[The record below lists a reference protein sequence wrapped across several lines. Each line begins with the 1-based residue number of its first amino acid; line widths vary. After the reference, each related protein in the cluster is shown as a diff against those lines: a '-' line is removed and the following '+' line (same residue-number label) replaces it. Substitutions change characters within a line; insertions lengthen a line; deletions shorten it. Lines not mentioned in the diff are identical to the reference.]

1 MKKTIVL
8 FMICIISS
16 TYSQE
21 KFTDLNTLLE
31 YASKNSL
38 TLQSNSIKFNQAKKA
53 KLAALL
59 GVIDPTGT
67 QNLSFTDN
75 TKLPVTL
82 FPDESNPGT
91 YNETTFGQR
100 YNTSF
105 EMNTNIKL
113 INFEGWENLKL
124 AKINL
129 DLTNS
134 NSQISLKNLQENIAN
149 NYYNIV
155 SLQEQKKSALDY
167 QAIADTLYQIVLNK
181 YNLGLVK
188 QQDVNDSK
196 ANFLNAKENTNQ
208 IEFSIQQNYLSL
220 KILCDIPEEK
230 EIIIENSNQD
240 SDVFFEPNVVENT
253 LNLDN
258 AVLKEK
264 YALRSFKQAKKY
276 ILPNLSFTTN
286 QSSQQYSDTFKVFGG
301 PWYKSSYM
309 GLKLSIP
316 LPNASSMTKKF
327 NAKYDYE
334 LAQKSTEQAKIKSVL
349 DTRKLE
355 NEFNKNKSQYQ
366 AYNEIYILR
375 KDTYGKNKN
384 LYASGLQS
392 LDQTLDSFN
401 AMVNA
406 EYNLISSKISI
417 HLSQARID
425 INNKIR

>member
-91 YNETTFGQR
+91 YNETTFGQQ

-105 EMNTNIKL
+105 EMNTSIKL

-149 NYYNIV
+149 NYFNIV

-196 ANFLNAKENTNQ
+196 ANFLNAKENANQ

-240 SDVFFEPNVVENT
+240 FVEFFEPNVIENT

-355 NEFNKNKSQYQ
+355 NEFSKNKSQYQ

-406 EYNLISSKISI
+406 EYNLISAKISI